1 MGNTILWVRLLFGWS
16 DPTLANL
23 YSLPGSAHAELA
35 GLVQGMEKQFQVPL
49 FTKKGHL
56 TFAITALNFS
66 TPPLAPNDPM
76 VSANK
81 QTAAESARK
90 RAVYKK
96 QKAAQK
102 NVGGIVGKKTAKML
116 GKFFA

>member
-1 MGNTILWVRLLFGWS
+1 
-16 DPTLANL
+16 
-23 YSLPGSAHAELA
+23 
-35 GLVQGMEKQFQVPL
+35 MEKQFQVPL
-49 FTKKGHL
+49 FTKKGHI
-56 TFAITALNFS
+56 TFAVTALNFS

-90 RAVYKK
+90 RAIYKK